1 MAGEVVFA
9 GDLSFIGLADILQ
22 MLGSNRSTGVVRIT
36 TKGVSGPGLIYF
48 QDGNPIN
55 ATNGQ
60 LQGIEAI
67 YPLFGWAEGKF
78 VFHRQKV
85 QVEHVIRSSRMEII
99 LDGMKMLDEG
109 LLETVGPKSITTGSG
124 TENGQHAP
132 KRQTGLPIIKG
143 PLVDYM
149 YVIDEEQFRDGEQIV
164 TEGGHG
170 NWIWV
175 ILEGSVTITRQT
187 ANGPM
192 TLARLGEGCFVGALA
207 SFLLR
212 GHVRS
217 ATVTAAGDVQL
228 GVLDARRLSGE
239 YATLSSDFRGLLLS
253 LDGRL
258 RKITDRAVE
267 LYAKKHKNNGLAK
280 NKRLVMKEDS
290 PKKSV
295 YTITGGEA
303 YVMRRTAKGY
313 LPLLTLREGDVFG
326 NVPFVDL
333 GHEPRRARVLASDD
347 LKVDKVDGE
356 LITREYDGL
365 SATLRNL
372 VDSMAT
378 CVSLTTTVACHLKEG
393 KRLG

>member
-1 MAGEVVFA
+1 MPGEAVFA
-9 GDLSFIGLADILQ
+9 GDLTFIGLADILQ

-36 TKGVSGPGLIYF
+36 TKQVSSPGVIYF
-48 QDGNPIN
+48 KDGNPIN
-55 ATNGQ
+55 ATNGS
-60 LQGIEAI
+60 LQGAEAI

-85 QVEHVIRSSRMEII
+85 SVEHVIRSSRMEII

-109 LLETVGPKSITTGSG
+109 LLEEIGAKSAIKVRGRETDGPKHDRKDS
-124 TENGQHAP
+124 
-132 KRQTGLPIIKG
+132 LPILKG
-143 PLVDYM
+143 PSVDYM
-149 YVIDEEQFRDGEQIV
+149 YLIDEEQFRDGEEIV

-175 ILEGSVTITRQT
+175 ILEGSVAITRQT
-187 ANGPM
+187 ANGTM
-192 TLARLGEGCFVGALA
+192 TLGRLGEGCFVGALA
-207 SFLLR
+207 SFLVR

-228 GVLDARRLSGE
+228 GVLDARRISGE

-267 LYAKKHKNNGLAK
+267 LYSRKYKSNGLAK

-290 PKKSV
+290 PKKAV
-295 YTITGGEA
+295 YTITAGEA
-303 YVMRRTAKGY
+303 YVMRKTAKGY
-313 LPLLTLREGDVFG
+313 LPLLTLGEGDVFG
-326 NVPFVDL
+326 DLPFVDL

-347 LKVDKVDGE
+347 LRVDKVDGE
-356 LITREYDGL
+356 LITREYHGL
-365 SATLRNL
+365 SPTLRNL
-372 VDSMAT
+372 VDSMAS
-378 CVSLTTTVACHLKEG
+378 CVSVTTTVACHLKEG
-393 KRLG
+393 KRFG

>member
-1 MAGEVVFA
+1 MPGEAVFA

-36 TKGVSGPGLIYF
+36 TKHVSSHGLIYF
-48 QDGNPIN
+48 KDGNPIN
-55 ATNGQ
+55 ATNGP

-85 QVEHVIRSSRMEII
+85 QVEDVIRSSRMEII

-109 LLETVGPKSITTGSG
+109 LLAKIGPKSATEVSG
-124 TENGQHAP
+124 IESGDP
-132 KRQTGLPIIKG
+132 KHDRKGGLPIIKG

-187 ANGPM
+187 PNGPM

-217 ATVTAAGDVQL
+217 ATVTATGDVQL

-258 RKITDRAVE
+258 RKITDRVVE
-267 LYAKKHKNNGLAK
+267 LYSKEYKNNGLAK

-290 PKKSV
+290 PKRAV
-295 YTITGGEA
+295 YAITGGEA

-313 LPLLTLREGDVFG
+313 VPLLTLGEGDVFG

-347 LKVDKVDGE
+347 LKVDKVDSE
-356 LITREYDGL
+356 VITREYDGL

-372 VDSMAT
+372 VDSMAA

-393 KRLG
+393 KRFG

>member
-1 MAGEVVFA
+1 MSGEAVFA

-36 TKGVSGPGLIYF
+36 TKHVSSPGLIYF
-48 QDGNPIN
+48 KDGNPIN
-55 ATNGQ
+55 ATNGP

-67 YPLFGWAEGKF
+67 YPLFGWTEGKF

-85 QVEHVIRSSRMEII
+85 EVEHVVRSSRMEII

-109 LLETVGPKSITTGSG
+109 LLEKTGPKSAIKVPGIGNAESKD
-124 TENGQHAP
+124 
-132 KRQTGLPIIKG
+132 KRKGGLPIVKG
-143 PLVDYM
+143 PSVDYM

-164 TEGGHG
+164 AEGGHG

-187 ANGPM
+187 SSGPM
-192 TLARLGEGCFVGALA
+192 TIARLGEGCFVGALA

-217 ATVTAAGDVQL
+217 ATVTADGDVQL

-239 YATLSSDFRGLLLS
+239 YAILSSEFRGLLLS

-267 LYAKKHKNNGLAK
+267 LYANQYKNNGLAK
-280 NKRLVMKEDS
+280 NKKLVMKEDS
-290 PKKSV
+290 PKKAV
-295 YTITGGEA
+295 YAITGGEA
-303 YVMRRTAKGY
+303 YVMRRTSKGY
-313 LPLLTLREGDVFG
+313 LPLLTLGEGDVFG

-333 GHEPRRARVLASDD
+333 GHEPRRARVLASED
-347 LKVDKVDGE
+347 LRVDKVDGE
-356 LITREYDGL
+356 LIAKEYDDL
-365 SATLRNL
+365 SPTLKNL
-372 VDSMAT
+372 VDSMAA
-378 CVSLTTTVACHLKEG
+378 CVSLTTTVACHLREG